1 MFTVAD
7 MMTPNPHTLSPDHTL
22 DDAKDLMQ
30 LCGIRHVP
38 ITNHQGELV
47 GLISQ
52 RDILAAQESSLES
65 AALTQTKSALDTL
78 IGDCMNPS
86 LRSVDVHAGLKE
98 TAIYMQKHKIGCLPI
113 LKGKQLIG
121 IITDSDFVSIAINL
135 LELQEEIDPIEQ
147 DDDAVLDHDF
157 ID

>member
-98 TAIYMQKHKIGCLPI
+98 AAIYMQKHKIGCLPI
-113 LKGKQLIG
+113 
-121 IITDSDFVSIAINL
+121 
-135 LELQEEIDPIEQ
+135 
-147 DDDAVLDHDF
+147 
-157 ID
+157 

>member
-52 RDILAAQESSLES
+52 
-65 AALTQTKSALDTL
+65 
-78 IGDCMNPS
+78 
-86 LRSVDVHAGLKE
+86 
-98 TAIYMQKHKIGCLPI
+98 
-113 LKGKQLIG
+113 
-121 IITDSDFVSIAINL
+121 
-135 LELQEEIDPIEQ
+135 
-147 DDDAVLDHDF
+147 
-157 ID
+157 

>member
-52 RDILAAQESSLES
+52 RDILAAQESSLEA

-98 TAIYMQKHKIGCLPI
+98 AAIYMQKHKIGCLPI
-113 LKGKQLIG
+113 LKSKQLIG

-135 LELQEEIDPIEQ
+135 LELQEEVDPLEQ
-147 DDDAVLDHDF
+147 DNETLFDYE
-157 ID
+157 

>member
-1 MFTVAD
+1 M
-7 MMTPNPHTLSPDHTL
+7 
-22 DDAKDLMQ
+22 
-30 LCGIRHVP
+30 
-38 ITNHQGELV
+38 
-47 GLISQ
+47 
-52 RDILAAQESSLES
+52 AAQESSLES

-98 TAIYMQKHKIGCLPI
+98 AAIYMQKHKIGCLPI